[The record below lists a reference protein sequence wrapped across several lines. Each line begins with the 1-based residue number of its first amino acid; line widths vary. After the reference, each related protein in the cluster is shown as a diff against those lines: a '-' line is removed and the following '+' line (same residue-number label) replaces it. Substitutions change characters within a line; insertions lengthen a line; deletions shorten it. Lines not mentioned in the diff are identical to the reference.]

1 MGQRRR
7 IVDALRSYQR
17 VGFDTPVFVYHIELA
32 SRWSA
37 PASAA
42 LEAMTDGRFAGMTS
56 VLTLLEITIKPLRL
70 GRPEIADAYEA
81 LIEDITNLAIND
93 VDAPAARI
101 GAELR
106 AKYGLRTPDSLQI
119 AACLANGAEA
129 FVTNDRRL
137 RRIDELDVIVL
148 ADHLDG

>member
-1 MGQRRR
+1 LGQRRE
-7 IVDALRSYQR
+7 IVDALRPYQR
-17 VGFDTPVFVYHIELA
+17 IGFDTPVFVYHIEQA
-32 SRWSA
+32 SPWAA

-56 VLTLLEITIKPLRL
+56 VLTLLEIAIKPLRL

-81 LIEDITNLAIND
+81 LIGDITNLAINTVD
-93 VDAPAARI
+93 VRSARI

-106 AKYGLRTPDSLQI
+106 SRYGLRTPDSLQI
-119 AACLANGAEA
+119 AACIANGAEA

-137 RRIDELDVIVL
+137 RRVKEIDIVVL
-148 ADHLDG
+148 NDFV